1 MGSPGFP
8 HPHGALHTALRSFGE
23 CGWTFVHVL
32 FVPLPPSCPQKHSK
46 WNKTSSVRWNS
57 WMNVSY
63 LVFLLFIIRTESN
76 SFLTRTK
83 ETATKQLW
91 TLQVTF
97 LKWLTLTNIWCQQP
111 NLLFQL
117 QSANVRRLSFICEV
131 GVITTFWLEKKKQKT
146 PKHAPS
152 LYYFYDANF
161 IQIWLYPVFALLSLA
176 FRKVKLIFD
185 GCKRRGAVCAL
196 YIQAV
201 LNETFRACLTCSL
214 TLGDNNVSCTADT
227 EEIAFRQTWCCILS
241 SNYYSFHLWWLKSNS
256 LFPIHDPQ
264 MSMVMGY

>member
-1 MGSPGFP
+1 M
-8 HPHGALHTALRSFGE
+8 
-23 CGWTFVHVL
+23 W
-32 FVPLPPSCPQKHSK
+32 
-46 WNKTSSVRWNS
+46 
-57 WMNVSY
+57 
-63 LVFLLFIIRTESN
+63 TESN
-76 SFLTRTK
+76 SLLTRTK

-97 LKWLTLTNIWCQQP
+97 LKWLTLMNSWCQQL

-131 GVITTFWLEKKKQKT
+131 GIITTFWLEKTT
-146 PKHAPS
+146 PKRAPS

-161 IQIWLYPVFALLSLA
+161 IQIWLYPVFAILSLVCRMNH
-176 FRKVKLIFD
+176 FRKVRLIFD
-185 GCKRRGAVCAL
+185 GCKWQSGASCAL

-201 LNETFRACLTCSL
+201 LNGTFRDCLTCSL

-227 EEIAFRQTWCCILS
+227 EEIAFRPTWCCILS
-241 SNYYSFHLWWLKSNS
+241 SKYYSFHLWRLKSNS

-264 MSMVMGY
+264 MSTVMGY